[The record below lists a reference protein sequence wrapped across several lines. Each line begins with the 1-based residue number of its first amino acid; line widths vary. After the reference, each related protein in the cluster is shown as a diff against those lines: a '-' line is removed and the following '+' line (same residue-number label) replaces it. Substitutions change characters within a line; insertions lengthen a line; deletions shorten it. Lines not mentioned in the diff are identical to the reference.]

1 MFFNTSKLMRID
13 DHLDFIIPQLKAI
26 CRVLIEPTG
35 IGTLENLSG
44 AHHPNIIDSR
54 GICFY
59 ISQPVKVLD
68 V

>member
-1 MFFNTSKLMRID
+1 MFFNASKLMRID

-35 IGTLENLSG
+35 KGTLGNLSV